1 MSAAGD
7 NGLNL
12 LIMMIIIVVITVIV
26 TILIIFIIADVRGC
40 PPMSADG
47 G

>member
-1 MSAAGD
+1 MQLFE
-7 NGLNL
+7 GLSVYI
-12 LIMMIIIVVITVIV
+12 IMMIIIVVITVIV